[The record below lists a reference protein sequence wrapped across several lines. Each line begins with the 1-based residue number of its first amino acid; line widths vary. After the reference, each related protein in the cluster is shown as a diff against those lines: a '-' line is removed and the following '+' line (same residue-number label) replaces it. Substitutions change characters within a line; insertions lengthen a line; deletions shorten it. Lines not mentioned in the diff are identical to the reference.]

1 MSIEY
6 SGTGDPTRS
15 MELLWGVG
23 EDRPRRGPKP
33 KLTVAGITAA
43 AIAVADAEGLDV
55 LTMRRVGEQLGV
67 TAMSLYNYVPGKG
80 ELLDL
85 MLDAVYSEVGPP
97 GVGGDRATEGD
108 GGRAGEGDGGRAA
121 EGDGDPEP
129 VGWRARLE
137 RIARDNWALYLR
149 HPWLLRVASSRPV
162 LGPHTIAK
170 YDRDLRAVDGLGL
183 TDIDMDLLVQLVNDY
198 VHGAVR
204 GAVEDAQAVRSTGVT
219 DLEWWEAH
227 GPLLARVFDVE
238 RFPVA
243 ARVGSAAGEE
253 YQAAHA
259 PSRAFEFGLKVLL
272 DGVEANL
279 PSPHL

>member
-85 MLDAVYSEVGPP
+85 MLDAVYAEVGPP
-97 GVGGDRATEGD
+97 APADAPG
-108 GGRAGEGDGGRAA
+108 
-121 EGDGDPEP
+121 EP

-137 RIARDNWALYLR
+137 RIARDNRALYLR
-149 HPWLLRVASSRPV
+149 HPWLLRVATSRPV

-204 GAVEDAQAVRSTGVT
+204 GAVEDAQAVRSTGIT

-227 GPLLARVFDVE
+227 APLLARVFDPE

-253 YQAAHA
+253 YQAAHD

-279 PSPHL
+279 PPR